1 MYPYPLVPKYNGT
14 GSTNDASNFHPV
26 VSPHAHDYSQWI
38 GNDLFYQPVDAS
50 QGSHGETRRSAHTHT
65 HPDVIV
71 VGAGHNGL
79 VAATLLAG
87 SGHRVLVLES
97 AGHAGGAAVSARP
110 FPGVD
115 ARISRYSYLVS
126 LFPQALLR
134 ELGVAVELRR
144 RPISSYTPHRRRGRP
159 DLRRRERGRARRS
172 PARWASAR
180 AAGPRTRWT
189 ASRRSRRRWPSAS
202 FPRSPSRCAPAPSCR
217 RLVADE
223 AAWEAL
229 FEAPLSRLLE
239 SSFDSDLVRGIVAT
253 DALIGTFAALDDP
266 GLAQNRCFLYHVI
279 GNGTGR
285 WDIPVGG
292 MGALTGRA
300 RRRGPAGRRR
310 AAPQH
315 AGDADRV
322 RRRRRGGAHRRRRGA
337 RGPAR
342 AGQRRPGGAG
352 RAARRPGG
360 ARRGARGLPAQAQP
374 AAAPPAPAARPGR
387 VSPQEAFAGTFHVN
401 EGYEQ
406 LQRAYAQAAAGQIP
420 ELPPCEAY
428 CHSLTDPTILGP
440 ELRAAGVHTLTVFG
454 LHMPARL
461 FRADHDAAREAAVA
475 ATLASINAVLAEPI
489 EDCLLNAPDGA
500 PCLEAH
506 TPLELE
512 AELGMP
518 GGHIF
523 HRDLTWPFAET
534 EAEVGRWGVETPRT
548 NVLLC
553 GAGARRGGAVSG
565 IPGPQRGPGRAH
577 RVNL

>member
-1 MYPYPLVPKYNGT
+1 MRGT
-14 GSTNDASNFHPV
+14 LGGMPRA
-26 VSPHAHDYSQWI
+26 
-38 GNDLFYQPVDAS
+38 
-50 QGSHGETRRSAHTHT
+50 
-65 HPDVIV
+65 DVII

-97 AGHAGGAAVSARP
+97 AGHAGGASVSARP

-134 ELGVAVELRR
+134 TLGVTVELRR
-144 RPISSYTPHRRRGRP
+144 RQISSYTPHG
-159 DLRRRERGRARRS
+159 DAGVLICDDARRTRETI
-172 PARWASAR
+172 ARTLGDGDASAD
-180 AAGPRTRWT
+180 ALDGFGALTAGVARRVFPTLT
-189 ASRRSRRRWPSAS
+189 EPLRSRADL
-202 FPRSPSRCAPAPSCR
+202 R
-217 RLVADE
+217 RLVAED

-239 SSFDSDLVRGIVAT
+239 SSFDSDLVRGLVAT

-279 GNGTGR
+279 GNGTGH

-292 MGALTGRA
+292 MGALSGA
-300 RRRGPAGRRR
+300 L
-310 AAPQH
+310 
-315 AGDADRV
+315 AD
-322 RRRRRGGAHRRRRGA
+322 
-337 RGPAR
+337 
-342 AGQRRPGGAG
+342 
-352 RAARRPGG
+352 AARRAG
-360 ARRGARGLPAQAQP
+360 AELRLSTPVTRVEANGSGVAVET
-374 AAAPPAPAARPGR
+374 AAGETYEGRHVLANVAPAVLAELMGDPPPGEAPEGSQLKLNLLLR
-387 VSPQEAFAGTFHVN
+387 RLPRLRDPLVTPEEAFAGTFHVN
-401 EGYEQ
+401 EGYDQ
-406 LQRAYAQAAAGQIP
+406 LQRAHAQAAAGQIP

-440 ELRAAGVHTLTVFG
+440 ELQAAGVQTLTVFG

-475 ATLASINAVLAEPI
+475 ATIASINAVLAEPI
-489 EDCLLNAPDGA
+489 EDCLLHTPDGA

-512 AELGMP
+512 EELGMP

-523 HRDLTWPFAET
+523 HRDLTWPFAEDD
-534 EAEVGRWGVETPRT
+534 ADVGRWGVETGHS
-548 NVLLC
+548 NVFVC

-565 IPGPQRGPGRAH
+565 IPGHNAAQAVQRQKLRGS
-577 RVNL
+577 

>member
-1 MYPYPLVPKYNGT
+1 MPP
-14 GSTNDASNFHPV
+14 A
-26 VSPHAHDYSQWI
+26 
-38 GNDLFYQPVDAS
+38 
-50 QGSHGETRRSAHTHT
+50 
-65 HPDVIV
+65 DVII

-97 AGHAGGAAVSARP
+97 AGHAGGASVSARP

-134 ELGVAVELRR
+134 ALGVTVELRR
-144 RPISSYTPHRRRGRP
+144 RQISSYTPHG
-159 DLRRRERGRARRS
+159 DAGVLICDDARRTRETI
-172 PARWASAR
+172 ARTLGDGDGSADAVDR
-180 AAGPRTRWT
+180 FGALTAGVAQRVFPTLT
-189 ASRRSRRRWPSAS
+189 EPLRSRADL
-202 FPRSPSRCAPAPSCR
+202 R
-217 RLVADE
+217 RLVADD

-239 SSFDSDLVRGIVAT
+239 SSFDSDLVRGLVAT

-279 GNGTGR
+279 GNGTGH

-292 MGALTGRA
+292 MGALSGA
-300 RRRGPAGRRR
+300 L
-310 AAPQH
+310 
-315 AGDADRV
+315 AD
-322 RRRRRGGAHRRRRGA
+322 
-337 RGPAR
+337 
-342 AGQRRPGGAG
+342 
-352 RAARRPGG
+352 AARRAG
-360 ARRGARGLPAQAQP
+360 AELRLDTPVTRVEANGSGVAVETAAGETYEGRRVLANV
-374 AAAPPAPAARPGR
+374 APAVLAELMGDPPPGKAPEGSQLKLNLLLR
-387 VSPQEAFAGTFHVN
+387 RLPRLRDPTVSSAEAFGGTFHVN
-401 EGYEQ
+401 EGYDQ
-406 LQRAYAQAAAGQIP
+406 LQRAHAQAAAGQIP

-440 ELRAAGVHTLTVFG
+440 ELQASGVQTLTVFG

-461 FRADHDAAREAAVA
+461 FRADHDAARDAAVA

-489 EDCLLNAPDGA
+489 EDCLLYTPDGA

-512 AELGMP
+512 EELGMP

-523 HRDLTWPFAET
+523 HRDLAWPFAEDD
-534 EAEVGRWGVETPRT
+534 ADIGRWGVETDRE
-548 NVLLC
+548 NVLIC

-565 IPGPQRGPGRAH
+565 IPGHNAARA
-577 RVNL
+577 VQLGAK

>member
-1 MYPYPLVPKYNGT
+1 VP
-14 GSTNDASNFHPV
+14 
-26 VSPHAHDYSQWI
+26 
-38 GNDLFYQPVDAS
+38 
-50 QGSHGETRRSAHTHT
+50 R
-65 HPDVIV
+65 PDVII

-97 AGHAGGAAVSARP
+97 AGRAGGAAISARP
-110 FPGVD
+110 FPGID

-126 LFPQALLR
+126 LFPQALR
-134 ELGVAVELRR
+134 RQLGIEVELRR
-144 RPISSYTPHRRRGRP
+144 RSISSYTPHG
-159 DLRRRERGRARRS
+159 DAGVLICDDARRTRES
-172 PARWASAR
+172 VARTLGDGDRSADALER
-180 AAGPRTRWT
+180 LGALTGGVAERVFPTLT
-189 ASRRSRRRWPSAS
+189 EPLRSRTQLREY
-202 FPRSPSRCAPAPSCR
+202 
-217 RLVADE
+217 VAGD

-229 FEAPLSRLLE
+229 FDQPLARMLE

-266 GLAQNRCFLYHVI
+266 GLVQNRCFLYHVI

-292 MGALTGRA
+292 MGALTGA
-300 RRRGPAGRRR
+300 L
-310 AAPQH
+310 
-315 AGDADRV
+315 AD
-322 RRRRRGGAHRRRRGA
+322 
-337 RGPAR
+337 
-342 AGQRRPGGAG
+342 
-352 RAARRPGG
+352 AARRAGAELRLDTPVTRIESDGAAVAVHTAAGEICEGRHLLANVAPAVLAELLGDPPPG
-360 ARRGARGLPAQAQP
+360 
-374 AAAPPAPAARPGR
+374 PAPEGSQLKLNLLLRRLPRLRDPA
-387 VSPQEAFAGTFHVN
+387 VSAEEAFAGTFHVN
-401 EGYEQ
+401 EGYDQ

-428 CHSLTDPTILGP
+428 CHSLTDPTILSP
-440 ELRAAGVHTLTVFG
+440 ELRAAGVQTLTVFG

-461 FRADHDAAREAAVA
+461 FRDDRDAAREKAVA

-489 EDCLLNAPDGA
+489 EDCLLRTPEGE

-523 HRDLTWPFAET
+523 HRDLTWPYAEADG
-534 EAEVGRWGVETPRT
+534 EAGGWGVETTRP
-548 NVLLC
+548 NVWLC

-565 IPGPQRGPGRAH
+565 IPGHNAARAVQLQA
-577 RVNL
+577 R